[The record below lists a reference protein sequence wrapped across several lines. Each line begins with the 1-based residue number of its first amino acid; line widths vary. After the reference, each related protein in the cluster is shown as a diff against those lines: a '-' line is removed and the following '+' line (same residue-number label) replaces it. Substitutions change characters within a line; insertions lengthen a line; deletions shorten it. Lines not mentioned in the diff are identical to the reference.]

1 MLNQQPKYQTSWQ
14 GGSETDKKRQETTCI
29 FFSGFFC
36 EGFFHSFLVLNCKS
50 NSECHLEKRF
60 NYCSSFRRCFVTCA
74 EMDNKKAVRN
84 AINRTFSAKGGVF
97 WNDIKDG
104 QLSEYWMKILD
115 EYLKRPLNLQNRKQA
130 ALHLGRQGDS
140 NVYVINESIQVSKFI
155 I

>member
-1 MLNQQPKYQTSWQ
+1 
-14 GGSETDKKRQETTCI
+14 
-29 FFSGFFC
+29 
-36 EGFFHSFLVLNCKS
+36 
-50 NSECHLEKRF
+50 
-60 NYCSSFRRCFVTCA
+60 
-74 EMDNKKAVRN
+74 MDNKKAVRN

-115 EYLKRPLNLQNRKQA
+115 EYLKRPLDLQNRKQA
-130 ALHLGRQGDS
+130 ALHLGRQGES